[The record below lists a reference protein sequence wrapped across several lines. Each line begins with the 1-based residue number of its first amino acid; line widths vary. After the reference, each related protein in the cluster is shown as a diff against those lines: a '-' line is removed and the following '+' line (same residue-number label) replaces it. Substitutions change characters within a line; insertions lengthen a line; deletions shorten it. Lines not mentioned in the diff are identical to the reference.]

1 MALKLEDLESL
12 APDPEVQEAQEVR
25 EDTGPGRMPEIQGST
40 PQEVY
45 FAAIEQ
51 GSTVPQQTEE
61 TFEQLGQAIAGI
73 FGPQADPDISVEEQR
88 AQAADQLQNI
98 VDLIDQMNSTAG
110 VELANLAEEV
120 TQRIKAGEVGKETA
134 AEVGLQIGAVS
145 GMIESTR
152 RARDFA
158 VAALELYQSKAWE
171 KLAAK
176 FQNAHEDLF
185 LLLTGARSYEDWDAL
200 AELTRDLIQG
210 ADKLQTRAATLLQY
224 ARKLRRGRYA
234 DLIERAQAIK
244 EKADGARQLVKVQVT
259 PPQKLPSPVDK
270 LNLTAWGLGE
280 GKHLLKVERNG
291 QPTELNIAYSLDLD
305 GLADGN
311 VEISRKIDKFD
322 KLVYMA
328 VSALYDRGNPVFTL
342 TDIYKAMGRQGRPGQ
357 SDLKKISESVYK
369 MRVAQVSISNE
380 EEARKYNYSKFVYR
394 GALLP
399 SDQVEAEVNGKV
411 VAAAIRVLKTP
422 PLTDFARQRNQI
434 EYIPIS
440 VLQVPINLRGQN
452 LEIIDYL
459 LYRINRAKR
468 SKEKS
473 PGKILLKTF
482 YEKTSITSR
491 KQQERARATVKVIL
505 EHFEKEA
512 FIKNAAITADAI
524 TFEF

>member
-1 MALKLEDLESL
+1 MAKKLEDLESL
-12 APDPEVQEAQEVR
+12 PPDQEVQEAQEVR

-88 AQAADQLQNI
+88 AKAADQLQNI

-158 VAALELYQSKAWE
+158 VAALGLYQSRAWE

-200 AELTRDLIQG
+200 AELTGDLIQE

-224 ARKLRRGRYA
+224 ARKMRRGRYA

-270 LNLTAWGLGE
+270 LNFTAWGLGV

-291 QPTELNIAYSLDLD
+291 QPLNIAYSLDLD

-399 SDQVEAEVNGKV
+399 SEQVEAEVNGKV
-411 VAAAIRVLKTP
+411 VAAAVRVLKTP

-434 EYIPIS
+434 VYIPIS

-459 LYRINRAKR
+459 LYRINRAKC
-468 SKEKS
+468 S
-473 PGKILLKTF
+473 PCKILLKTF
-482 YEKTSITSR
+482 YEKTNITSR